1 MLEFARL
8 NKKKNAIEDTM
19 VHSGQGGIDF
29 EDMGDESPLFR
40 CVFK

>member
-1 MLEFARL
+1 MFEFARL
-8 NKKKNAIEDTM
+8 NKRKNAMESTM
-19 VHSGQGGIDF
+19 MNSGQGGLDF